1 MITPQKILIIK
12 DLTFIL
18 PPTFNGNLGE
28 ALTEYVKYRDE
39 NLDNNRLVDACNS
52 LNCTE
57 FVLANDDTVRSCILY
72 GIVEIS
78 EDGTYK
84 ILESSSST
92 INPNL

>member
-18 PPTFNGNLGE
+18 PLTFNGTLCD

-39 NLDNNRLVDACNS
+39 NSDNNKLVDACNT

-57 FVLANDDTVRSCILY
+57 FVLSNDTVKSCILY

-78 EDGTYK
+78 DDGSYK
-84 ILESSSST
+84 IIESSSSS
-92 INPNL
+92 INQNL